1 MPRRSSSL
9 PGCVL
14 GFSLILVLC
23 MIGVA
28 VLAITSGG
36 PTSLTSAPALESG
49 ALSGSRALQRAYLA
63 LRGPAL
69 SRPAGDPTAM
79 AEILVLPGESAEV
92 VIDRLAGAGI
102 LNDKTLLRIY
112 LSYYGLDTQIQAG
125 RYALTGEMSIVQIA
139 EALQLAIVNQER
151 LTVPEGWRME
161 QIADALPSTGIAF
174 SAEEFLE
181 AAHDS
186 ARLEA
191 VLGIDA
197 ESTEGFLFPETYALG
212 AGTSADELVGTMLS
226 TFDERIT
233 PDLRNGF
240 KEEGLSLQQAVVL
253 ASIVEREAIVPDERR
268 LIAGVFL
275 NRLREG
281 MRLEADP
288 TVQYALGQQDGGG
301 WWKAPLTLADL
312 ELDSP
317 YNTYL
322 YSGLPPAP
330 IASPGLSSLQA
341 VADPAQTEFF
351 FFRAA
356 CDGSGRHL
364 FAVSFDEHVGNACP

>member
-36 PTSLTSAPALESG
+36 PTSLTSAPALENG
-49 ALSGSRALQRAYLA
+49 ALSGSRALQQAYLA

-102 LNDKTLLRIY
+102 LHDKMLLRIY

>member
-14 GFSLILVLC
+14 GISLILVLC

-36 PTSLTSAPALESG
+36 STSLTSAPALG
-49 ALSGSRALQRAYLA
+49 NGPLSVGRAYQQVYLA
-63 LRGPAL
+63 LHGPAL
-69 SRPAGDPTAM
+69 TRPAGDPTAM

-92 VIDRLAGAGI
+92 VIDRLADAGI
-102 LNDKTLLRIY
+102 VHDKTLLRSY

-125 RYALTGEMSIVQIA
+125 RYALTGEMSIAQIA

-161 QIADALPSTGIAF
+161 QIAEALPSGEIAF
-174 SAEEFLE
+174 SADEFLE
-181 AAHDS
+181 AAHDP

-197 ESTEGFLFPETYALG
+197 QSAEGFLFPETYALG
-212 AGTSADELVGTMLS
+212 AGTTAEELVGTMLS
-226 TFDERIT
+226 TFDERVT
-233 PDLRNGF
+233 PDLRVGF
-240 KEEGLSLQQAVVL
+240 EAEGLSLQQAVIL

-288 TVQYALGQQDGGG
+288 TVQYALGQQEGGG

-317 YNTYL
+317 FNTYL

-330 IASPGLSSLQA
+330 IANPGLSSLQA
-341 VADPAQTEFF
+341 VADPAQTEFM

>member
-1 MPRRSSSL
+1 
-9 PGCVL
+9 VL

-36 PTSLTSAPALESG
+36 PTSLTSAPALENG
-49 ALSGSRALQRAYLA
+49 ALSGSRALQQAYLS

-102 LNDKTLLRIY
+102 LHDKMLLRIY

-186 ARLEA
+186 AKLEA

-197 ESTEGFLFPETYALG
+197 KSTEGFLFPETYALG

>member
-102 LNDKTLLRIY
+102 LHDKMLLRIY

>member
-36 PTSLTSAPALESG
+36 PTSLTSAPALENG

-79 AEILVLPGESAEV
+79 AEVLVLPGESAEV

-102 LNDKTLLRIY
+102 LHDKMLLRIY

-125 RYALTGEMSIVQIA
+125 RYALTGEMSIAQIA

-197 ESTEGFLFPETYALG
+197 KSTEGFLFPETYALG